1 MSKPVMGIHKLTA
14 GDGYL
19 YLIRQV
25 AASDATE
32 RGRPSLADYYSDK
45 GESPGRWQGSGLPAL
60 GAPAGRDPTDPTV
73 IELWSVPAGSEV
85 TEGQMKALFGEGLH
99 PNAERISRH
108 LAGIGLGQ
116 AGATAAARLGRPFRV
131 SHAENEF
138 TRRLRSAYLSHN
150 LASGAHRDAT
160 IDDDIR
166 ARLRSAVAT
175 ELFTEHYGRPP
186 ADDRELTGFLARQT
200 RAATTAVA
208 GYDLTFTPVKSVSA
222 LWALAPRALA
232 ETIEDCHHR
241 AVTDALA
248 FLEEHAAFSRTGTD
262 GIAQVD
268 TTGLIAAV
276 FDHRDSRAGDP
287 NLHTHVAVSN
297 KVHTIGADGIGRWL
311 ALDGTPLYR
320 ATVAASELYNTRL
333 EAHLSATVGV
343 RFTES
348 TTAKARPVREIAS
361 IPVELLERWSSRRT
375 AIEHRVGQLAKAFQ
389 SEHHREPTVIEM
401 LALSQQAT
409 LETRHA
415 KHEPRSLAEQRHT
428 WHTEAVEILGS
439 RPALA
444 ELITRATGHPIA
456 QPHPAMAP
464 DWVDEQAADIITTLA
479 QTRSTWQINHVRA
492 EAQRRMRY
500 TGRQHDPDG
509 LDRLVRSALDTH
521 SVTVTTH
528 ADTAMNEP
536 SALRRRD
543 GSSIYTRH
551 DTTTYTSTA
560 LLAAERR
567 ILAATERAGGIVVDP
582 ASVEIGIKQQHAE
595 RGTRLNDAQAA
606 MVTELATSGRR
617 VQLALAPAGTGK
629 TTAMAALAAAWT
641 TTGGTVVGLAP
652 TAAAAEVLG
661 VDLGAPTDTIA
672 KLAHLTMHA
681 QSHPA
686 SAEDPARKWFDAID
700 SRTLIVVD
708 EAGMASTADLD
719 AVIGHALATG
729 ASVRLIGDDHQLASV
744 SAGGVL
750 RDIAERTPA
759 PTLSAVVRF
768 GDADRGRA
776 EGAASLALR
785 QGDPAGIAFYLDHHR
800 VHVGADEAAA
810 DHAYEAWS
818 KDREDGRDALL
829 LAPTNDLV
837 VTLNQR
843 ARLDRLRTAGQA
855 SAEVRLAD
863 DLLAS
868 AGDII
873 TTRSNARW
881 LRSADGTWV
890 RNGNRWRITDVAPD
904 GSVLAS
910 TLRDPD
916 TTDVVRLPA
925 DYVDR
930 HTTLGYA
937 ATINAAQGVTADTC
951 HVVGSDRLSRGQL
964 YVALTRGRAENHVY
978 FSTAEADPHRILTPK
993 ATHPPTAV
1001 DILSAILRRDGAQL
1015 SAHSAQA
1022 ADADPFVRLHPAAAM
1037 YADALSRAAE
1047 DRAGAAVMAAIDTAA
1062 ARIDPAVTEGTAWPV
1077 LRRNL
1082 ALLAVDGHDPIA
1094 ALIQAAATPFDDA
1107 HDPAAVLDWRLSVPT
1122 ASASAGVGPLRW
1134 LPAVPAALAADPR
1147 WGPYLAAR
1155 AALVADLAD
1164 HIRAAARGWTT
1175 ATVPNW
1181 GRPLVARQ
1189 PELLA
1194 EIAVFRA
1201 AHDVEQADTRITGP
1215 PQYATRSTAVQ
1226 RLISGR
1232 IDTAIRRNS
1241 DHGQRWHA
1249 MLQTVAPR
1257 VRDDPFF
1264 PRLATY
1270 LDDAARAGADIA
1282 KLLRAA
1288 ATRGGPL
1295 PDELPAAALW
1305 WRLAGSLAPATLQTR
1320 SAGLRPPW
1328 ITDLHRILGSTT
1340 AETVIADPT
1349 WPALVAAVAAAD
1361 WRAADLLAAAAEYLH
1376 DAADVME
1383 LRPDEYARILTFRV
1397 ELLAHGAT
1405 RHAEVPH
1412 PADAAEFLDNDGLQ
1426 EPPPDPLEYVA
1437 DRDESGFDGL
1447 EFTDLS
1453 PHRAAATLPD
1463 DIDVIAL
1470 RERRDAA
1477 RSRAN
1482 TLARS
1487 IFAGRGPSEL
1497 AAAEELANLHHRHR
1511 EQRPYQYELAQ
1522 AHADWVVAET
1532 THDRHHA
1539 LLEQLADEIAD
1550 ATHRRDY
1557 DLADRYRRHQV
1568 QLLQHSAAIN
1578 GAVIR
1583 TRGDRDV
1590 AHEALM
1596 TVAGGPKGVV
1606 SERDIQARRAG
1617 ALAEDTAALR
1627 ATRAEARTLD
1637 NQLMRAEAAAVR
1649 AFARG
1654 TVERVDP
1661 TEHVHTLSAGV
1672 LRPEI
1677 ARNIADSPRETGPR
1691 LEL

>member
-1 MSKPVMGIHKLTA
+1 MGLHKLTA

-45 GESPGRWQGSGLPAL
+45 GETPGRWRGRGLPSL
-60 GAPAGRDPTDPTV
+60 GAPVGRDPADPTV
-73 IELWSVPAGSEV
+73 TELWSVPAGSEV
-85 TEGQMKALFGEGLH
+85 TEEQMKALFGEGLH
-99 PNAERISRH
+99 PNAERITRH
-108 LAGIGLGQ
+108 LARIGLGQ
-116 AGATAAARLGRPFRV
+116 AGATAAARMGRPFRI
-131 SHAENEF
+131 SHAENDF

-150 LASGAHRDAT
+150 LAIGAHRDAA

-175 ELFTEHYGRPP
+175 EMFTEQYGRPP
-186 ADDRELTGFLARQT
+186 ADDREFTGFLARQT

-232 ETIEDCHHR
+232 DTIEDCHHR
-241 AVTDALA
+241 AVADALA
-248 FLEEHAAFSRTGTD
+248 FLEDHAAFSRTGTD

-297 KVHTIGADGIGRWL
+297 KVHAIGADGIGRWL

-333 EAHLSATVGV
+333 EAHLSASVGV

-348 TTAKARPVREIAS
+348 SAGKGRPVREIDG
-361 IPVELLERWSSRRT
+361 IPDELLQRWSSRRT

-439 RPALA
+439 RTAVTD
-444 ELITRATGHPIA
+444 LITRTTGHPLT
-456 QPHPAMAP
+456 QPHPPMTA
-464 DWVDEQAADIITTLA
+464 DWIDDQAAAIVATVA

-492 EAQRRMRY
+492 EAQRRLRY
-500 TGRQHDPDG
+500 TGRHHDPG
-509 LDRLVRSALDTH
+509 ALDRLVHSALQTH
-521 SVTVTTH
+521 SVVVSTA

-536 SALRRRD
+536 SVLRRRD
-543 GSSIYTRH
+543 GTSIYTRH

-567 ILAATERAGGIVVDP
+567 ILAAAERTGGLVIDP
-582 ASVEIGIKQQHAE
+582 ASIEIGIKQQHAE
-595 RGTRLNDAQAA
+595 RGTSLNDAQVA

-641 TTGGTVVGLAP
+641 NTGGTVVGLAP

-661 VDLGAPTDTIA
+661 ADLGVPTDTIA
-672 KLAHLTMHA
+672 KLAHLTRAPH
-681 QSHPA
+681 SHPA
-686 SAEDPARKWFDAID
+686 YANDPARKWFDPID
-700 SRTLIVVD
+700 SQTLIIVD

-719 AVIGHALATG
+719 AVIGHATATG

-768 GDADRGRA
+768 GDSDRGRA

-810 DHAYEAWS
+810 DQAYAAWS
-818 KDREDGRDALL
+818 KDREDGLDALL

-837 VTLNQR
+837 ATLNQR
-843 ARLDRLRTAGQA
+843 ARLDRLRTSGQA

-881 LRSADGTWV
+881 LRCGDGTWV
-890 RNGNRWRITDVAPD
+890 RNGNRWRITDVAAD
-904 GSVLAS
+904 GSVLA
-910 TLRDPD
+910 TALRGPD
-916 TTDVVRLPA
+916 TADSVRLPA
-925 DYVDR
+925 DYVAH

-951 HVVGSDRLSRGQL
+951 HVVGSDRLTRRQL
-964 YVALTRGRAENHVY
+964 YVALTRGRTANHVY
-978 FSTAEADPHRILTPK
+978 FSTTEADPHRILSPK

-1022 ADADPFVRLHPAAAM
+1022 AEADPFTRLHPAAAM

-1047 DRAGAAVMAAIDTAA
+1047 HRAGAAVMTAIDAA
-1062 ARIDPAVTEGTAWPV
+1062 ATRIDPAVTEGTAWPV

-1082 ALLAVDGHDPIA
+1082 ALLAVDGQDPIT
-1094 ALIQAAATPFDDA
+1094 ALIDAAATPLDDA
-1107 HDPAAVLDWRLSVPT
+1107 HDPAAILDWRLPIPAAT
-1122 ASASAGVGPLRW
+1122 ASARIGPLRW
-1134 LPAVPAALAADPR
+1134 LPAIPEVLATDPR

-1155 AALVADLAD
+1155 AALVSEIAGD
-1164 HIRAAARGWTT
+1164 IRSAARGWTT
-1175 ATVPNW
+1175 ASVPEW
-1181 GRPLVARQ
+1181 GRPLLARQ

-1201 AHDVEQADTRITGP
+1201 AHDVDEADTRITGP
-1215 PQYATRSTAVQ
+1215 PQYATRSAVVQ

-1232 IDTAIRRNS
+1232 IDAAIRRS
-1241 DHGQRWHA
+1241 SERGQRWYGT
-1249 MLQTVAPR
+1249 LERLAPHL
-1257 VRDDPFF
+1257 RDDPFS
-1264 PRLATY
+1264 PQLATH
-1270 LDDAARAGADIA
+1270 LDDAARAGADVPG
-1282 KLLRAA
+1282 LLRTAIGS
-1288 ATRGGPL
+1288 GGPL

-1320 SAGLRPPW
+1320 SSGVRPHW
-1328 ITDLHRILGSTT
+1328 IGDLHRILGSTA
-1340 AETVIADPT
+1340 AETVIADPA
-1349 WPALVAAVAAAD
+1349 WPTLVAAVAASD
-1361 WRAADLLAAAAEYLH
+1361 WPPPDLLSTAAEYLH

-1383 LRPDEYARILTFRV
+1383 LHPDEYARILTYRI

-1405 RHAEVPH
+1405 RHTEAPH
-1412 PADAAEFLDNDGLQ
+1412 PADIVDIVVDDYLY
-1426 EPPPDPLEYVA
+1426 EPPPDPLDFVSDDA
-1437 DRDESGFDGL
+1437 ESGFDGL
-1447 EFTDLS
+1447 DFTDLS
-1453 PHRAAATLPD
+1453 PQRPATAPQKDTDIIELRA
-1463 DIDVIAL
+1463 
-1470 RERRDAA
+1470 RRDAA
-1477 RSRAN
+1477 QSRAN
-1482 TLARS
+1482 ALARS
-1487 IFAGRGPSEL
+1487 IFDGRGPAEVAAAGEL
-1497 AAAEELANLHHRHR
+1497 AELHHRHR
-1511 EQRPYQYELAQ
+1511 EQRPHQYELAHS
-1522 AHADWVVAET
+1522 HADWVAAET
-1532 THDRHHA
+1532 IHDRHQA
-1539 LLEQLADEIAD
+1539 LLEQLDGEIAD
-1550 ATHRRDY
+1550 ATHRRDH
-1557 DLADRYRRHQV
+1557 DLADRYQRHRL
-1568 QLLQHSAAIN
+1568 QLRQNSAGIEA
-1578 GAVIR
+1578 AVLR
-1583 TRGDRDV
+1583 SRDQRDA
-1590 AHEALM
+1590 AHRALM
-1596 TVAGGPKGVV
+1596 MVAGGPKGVV
-1606 SERDIQARRAG
+1606 TEQDIHERRMA
-1617 ALAEDTAALR
+1617 ALAEDTAALAAAR
-1627 ATRAEARTLD
+1627 TEARGLD
-1637 NQLMRAEAAAVR
+1637 NELVRAEAAAAR
-1649 AFARG
+1649 AFASRTVDG
-1654 TVERVDP
+1654 AGLTKELPLRAAGELREAAHNTVEP
-1661 TEHVHTLSAGV
+1661 LNK
-1672 LRPEI
+1672 P
-1677 ARNIADSPRETGPR
+1677 GPG